1 MARLKHFTR
10 DIKLEVRLDQHS
22 TQITTF
28 GAKAGHVFEVPDGYY
43 ANYCVKKMGCVLVT
57 PQSEAPKPPQPHEDA
72 PAVEAAP
79 EPVVAPAPVEEVL
92 AAAEAAGVD
101 VASEE
106 VMPEL
111 APIVEEPVAED
122 EAAPEADAVEE
133 DAPVAKDEPADVP
146 KPFAKKAGRPPKAK

>member
-43 ANYCVKKMGCVLVT
+43 ANYCIKKMGCVLVT
-57 PQSEAPKPPQPHEDA
+57 PQSEAPKPAQPQEEAAPAPVVVAEPAPVAEEAPSVEAVAAEPVAEEVVSEEAPVEDA
-72 PAVEAAP
+72 PAATE
-79 EPVVAPAPVEEVL
+79 
-92 AAAEAAGVD
+92 
-101 VASEE
+101 
-106 VMPEL
+106 
-111 APIVEEPVAED
+111 
-122 EAAPEADAVEE
+122 APEAPEAEVVEE
-133 DAPVAKDEPADVP
+133 DATAANDEPADAP